1 MNGMN
6 EAILAV
12 AQAQQGDA
20 IPVDIP
26 PMTQSAPDMG
36 KPPVTPKTKI
46 GTVEEPQLWPEIR
59 QLIEA
64 DIQNAP
70 RELQREIGPSE
81 LGTDCV
87 HCLAAK
93 LAGWPE
99 RRSPGWLPFIGTCVH
114 AHFETMFYDLN
125 GEPAFQFLYTSE
137 DNVTELV
144 ERWRSEYRVTVGRL
158 QGLHGGY
165 DVTGSIDL
173 WDRKTRSTI
182 DWKVVGNT
190 TVTKV
195 KAHGPSQQYRV
206 QASLYGMGLQNEG
219 ERVERNCIYFL
230 PRNKTSLGDA
240 LPWETRFDA
249 KPGKWALARAQL
261 LVNLMDIIEQSD
273 GVDVRDSW
281 IKQLPAAGP
290 DKCFSCKGRVW
301 PDMSALP
308 EFDEKPWPDVPDK
321 WLQLIPLIESEYQFT
336 E

>member
-1 MNGMN
+1 MSMND
-6 EAILAV
+6 AILAV
-12 AQAQQGDA
+12 AQAQQQGDA
-20 IPVDIP
+20 IPVDVP
-26 PMTQSAPDMG
+26 PMTQSTPDMD
-36 KPPVTPKTKI
+36 KPPATPKTK
-46 GTVEEPQLWPEIR
+46 TDTMEEPRLWPEIR

-81 LGTDCV
+81 LD
-87 HCLAAK
+87 
-93 LAGWPE
+93 P
-99 RRSPGWLPFIGTCVH
+99 
-114 AHFETMFYDLN
+114 AH
-125 GEPAFQFLYTSE
+125 QFLYTSE

-173 WDRKTRSTI
+173 WDRKTHSTI
-182 DWKVVGNT
+182 DWKNVGNT

-195 KAHGPSQQYRV
+195 KAHGPSQQYRI

-230 PRNKTSLGDA
+230 PSNKTSLGDA
-240 LPWETRFDA
+240 LPWETRFDPE
-249 KPGKWALARAQL
+249 PGKWALSRAQL
-261 LVNLMDIIEQSD
+261 LVNLMDCVEQAE
-273 GVDVRDSW
+273 GPDVRDSW

-308 EFDEKPWPDVPDK
+308 EFDAKPWPDVPDK

-336 E
+336 K

>member
-1 MNGMN
+1 MSMN

-64 DIQNAP
+64 DIANAP

-114 AHFETMFYDLN
+114 
-125 GEPAFQFLYTSE
+125 GAF
-137 DNVTELV
+137 
-144 ERWRSEYRVTVGRL
+144 
-158 QGLHGGY
+158 
-165 DVTGSIDL
+165 
-173 WDRKTRSTI
+173 
-182 DWKVVGNT
+182 
-190 TVTKV
+190 
-195 KAHGPSQQYRV
+195 
-206 QASLYGMGLQNEG
+206 
-219 ERVERNCIYFL
+219 RNHVL
-230 PRNKTSLGDA
+230 
-240 LPWETRFDA
+240 
-249 KPGKWALARAQL
+249 
-261 LVNLMDIIEQSD
+261 
-273 GVDVRDSW
+273 
-281 IKQLPAAGP
+281 
-290 DKCFSCKGRVW
+290 
-301 PDMSALP
+301 
-308 EFDEKPWPDVPDK
+308 
-321 WLQLIPLIESEYQFT
+321 
-336 E
+336 

>member
-64 DIQNAP
+64 DIANAP

-114 AHFETMFYDLN
+114 AHFETMFHDLN
-125 GEPAFQFLYTSE
+125 GEPAIQFPYTSE

-144 ERWRSEYRVTVGRL
+144 EMVALGVPGHRRPVAGFARRLRRDRQHRPMGPQNPQHHRLEGSRQHDRHQGQGPRPLATVPGR
-158 QGLHGGY
+158 GL
-165 DVTGSIDL
+165 TL
-173 WDRKTRSTI
+173 
-182 DWKVVGNT
+182 
-190 TVTKV
+190 
-195 KAHGPSQQYRV
+195 
-206 QASLYGMGLQNEG
+206 GMGLQNEG
-219 ERVERNCIYFL
+219 EGWSATASTSCPATR
-230 PRNKTSLGDA
+230 PRWVTHCHGRPGS
-240 LPWETRFDA
+240 TR
-249 KPGKWALARAQL
+249 
-261 LVNLMDIIEQSD
+261 S
-273 GVDVRDSW
+273 
-281 IKQLPAAGP
+281 PAN
-290 DKCFSCKGRVW
+290 GR
-301 PDMSALP
+301 
-308 EFDEKPWPDVPDK
+308 
-321 WLQLIPLIESEYQFT
+321 
-336 E
+336 

>member
-1 MNGMN
+1 MF
-6 EAILAV
+6 
-12 AQAQQGDA
+12 
-20 IPVDIP
+20 
-26 PMTQSAPDMG
+26 
-36 KPPVTPKTKI
+36 
-46 GTVEEPQLWPEIR
+46 
-59 QLIEA
+59 
-64 DIQNAP
+64 
-70 RELQREIGPSE
+70 REL
-81 LGTDCV
+81 D
-87 HCLAAK
+87 K
-93 LAGWPE
+93 
-99 RRSPGWLPFIGTCVH
+99 
-114 AHFETMFYDLN
+114 
-125 GEPAFQFLYTSE
+125 EPAHQFLYTSE
-137 DNVTELV
+137 DSVTGLG

-173 WDRKTRSTI
+173 WDRKTHSTI
-182 DWKVVGNT
+182 DWKIVGNT

-240 LPWETRFDA
+240 LPWETRFDTE
-249 KPGKWALARAQL
+249 PGRWALARAQL
-261 LVNLMDIIEQSD
+261 LVNLMDIIEQAD
-273 GVDVRDSW
+273 GVEVRDSW

-321 WLQLIPLIESEYQFT
+321 WRQLIPLIESEYQFT

>member
-1 MNGMN
+1 M
-6 EAILAV
+6 
-12 AQAQQGDA
+12 
-20 IPVDIP
+20 
-26 PMTQSAPDMG
+26 
-36 KPPVTPKTKI
+36 
-46 GTVEEPQLWPEIR
+46 
-59 QLIEA
+59 
-64 DIQNAP
+64 
-70 RELQREIGPSE
+70 
-81 LGTDCV
+81 
-87 HCLAAK
+87 
-93 LAGWPE
+93 
-99 RRSPGWLPFIGTCVH
+99 
-114 AHFETMFYDLN
+114 
-125 GEPAFQFLYTSE
+125 
-137 DNVTELV
+137 
-144 ERWRSEYRVTVGRL
+144 

-173 WDRKTRSTI
+173 WDRKTNSTI
-182 DWKVVGNT
+182 DWKIVGNT

-195 KAHGPSQQYRV
+195 KAHGPSQQYRI

-240 LPWETRFDA
+240 LPWETRFDPE
-249 KPGKWALARAQL
+249 PGKWALSRAQL
-261 LVNLMDIIEQSD
+261 LVNLMDCVEQAE
-273 GVDVRDSW
+273 GPDVRDSW

>member
-1 MNGMN
+1 MSMND
-6 EAILAV
+6 AILAV
-12 AQAQQGDA
+12 AQAQQQGDA
-20 IPVDIP
+20 IPVDVP
-26 PMTQSAPDMG
+26 PMTQTAPDMASR
-36 KPPVTPKTKI
+36 PSRRRPKSARWRSA
-46 GTVEEPQLWPEIR
+46 TVAGDSPAHRSGYR
-59 QLIEA
+59 Q
-64 DIQNAP
+64 AP

-114 AHFETMFYDLN
+114 AHFETMFHDLN
-125 GEPAFQFLYTSE
+125 GEPAFQFPYTSE

-182 DWKVVGNT
+182 DWKIVGNT

-195 KAHGPSQQYRV
+195 KAHGPRNSTGTGLTLRHGPAERGRTSGAQLHLLPAPQQDQSRRRI
-206 QASLYGMGLQNEG
+206 A
-219 ERVERNCIYFL
+219 
-230 PRNKTSLGDA
+230 
-240 LPWETRFDA
+240 WETRFDPE
-249 KPGKWALARAQL
+249 PGKWALSRAQL
-261 LVNLMDIIEQSD
+261 LVNLMDCVEQAE
-273 GVDVRDSW
+273 GPDVRDSW

-321 WLQLIPLIESEYQFT
+321 WLRLIPLIESEYQFT